1 MYLLFHH
8 LPIVLKKNN
17 TSAYFLFN
25 SSICYLYKKNLE
37 REQMLNSTYMEH
49 SFLSL
54 SNFLKYRTLRA
65 FVIFSIL
72 NLPHK
77 KVPTKSPPGGLFA
90 F

>member
-8 LPIVLKKNN
+8 LPIVL
-17 TSAYFLFN
+17 FQ
-25 SSICYLYKKNLE
+25 SSICYLDKKNLE

-54 SNFLKYRTLRA
+54 SNFFKYRTLRA

-77 KVPTKSPPGGLFA
+77 KVPTKSRSFRLLNLQ
-90 F
+90 